1 MNIDDPDNSRDLAAL
16 MNTLHLS
23 IDNQVKFIKEAGM
36 AKDIKS
42 LVKDIN
48 DGKIS
53 FTKQLLNIKIKC
65 KLLIT

>member
-1 MNIDDPDNSRDLAAL
+1 MNIDNPDNSRDLAAL

-42 LVKDIN
+42 IVKDIA
-48 DGKIS
+48 KK
-53 FTKQLLNIKIKC
+53 TLEEIKRIK
-65 KLLIT
+65 

>member
-23 IDNQVKFIKEAGM
+23 IDNQVKFIKEAGI
-36 AKDIKS
+36 AKDVKS

-48 DGKIS
+48 DGKIT
-53 FTKQLLNIKIKC
+53 FDK
-65 KLLIT
+65 

>member
-1 MNIDDPDNSRDLAAL
+1 MNIDNPDNSRDLAAL

-36 AKDIKS
+36 AKDMKS
-42 LVKDIN
+42 FVKDIN

-53 FTKQLLNIKIKC
+53 FPK
-65 KLLIT
+65 